1 MLNFLQKIGK
11 ALMTP
16 IAVLP
21 VAALLLRF
29 GFGDIFDGQSAIV
42 MKAAG
47 DAIFTNL
54 DLLFGIG
61 IAYGLAKN
69 SDGAAALSGAVG
81 VLIAKAV
88 YLSIDEN
95 LKMGVFVGIIMGV
108 VAGTL
113 YNRYHD
119 IRLPEFLGFF
129 GGKRFIPI
137 LTAISAIFIGVMAGY
152 LWHYAQDGIDS
163 FSNAIISLGEVGTFI
178 YGTLNRLLIPLGL
191 HHILN
196 SVFWFQ
202 LGDYEYIQAGKELV
216 AHGDLHRFFAG
227 DKSAGIYM
235 AGFYPV
241 MMFGLPAL
249 GLAMYL
255 NTPKPKRR
263 EVGAIL
269 IGVSLT
275 SFLTG
280 ITEPFEFL
288 FLFLSPLLFV
298 VHALLTGLSLA
309 VTQMMGIHHGFGFS
323 AGAIDYLINYKLATK
338 PLLLLPLGL
347 AIGIIY
353 FVVGY
358 ILIKALKIELFREV
372 EMEGSISTDT
382 ANEPK
387 EIDEFNIKQ
396 IVEEGQIST
405 PTDTEEPKESL
416 VDGGDREVD
425 KFIKALGGKANIIDT
440 DYCITRLRMTVAD
453 SSDIRDEYFK
463 LLGAKGVI
471 RPDKKSIQI
480 VMGAKAEK
488 IAEMIREEMR
498 S

>member
-1 MLNFLQKIGK
+1 MLGFLQKIGK

-29 GFGDIFDGQSAIV
+29 GFGDIFDGQTAEI

-47 DAIFTNL
+47 DAVFGNL

-69 SDGAAALSGAVG
+69 HDGAAALSGAIG
-81 VLIAKAV
+81 VLIAKDV
-88 YLSIDEN
+88 YHAIDDTVN
-95 LKMGVFVGIIMGV
+95 MGVFIGIIIGV
-108 VAGTL
+108 LAGLL
-113 YNRYHD
+113 YNRFHA
-119 IRLPEFLGFF
+119 IKLPEFLGFF
-129 GGKRFIPI
+129 GGKRFVPI
-137 LTAISAIFIGVMAGY
+137 ITAITAIFVGVLAGNF
-152 LWHYAQDGIDS
+152 WHYAQDGIDL
-163 FSNAIISLGEVGTFI
+163 FSNAIIGLGEVGTFI

-202 LGDYEYIQAGKELV
+202 LGDYEYIQAGKTIV

-255 NTPKPKRR
+255 NTPKSKRKV
-263 EVGAIL
+263 VGAIL
-269 IGVSLT
+269 AGVAFT

-288 FLFLSPLLFV
+288 FLFVAPILFV
-298 VHALLTGLSLA
+298 AHALLTGLSLA
-309 VTQMMGIHHGFGFS
+309 LAQLMGIHHGFGFS
-323 AGAIDYLINYKLATK
+323 AGFIDYVINYKLATK
-338 PLLLLPLGL
+338 PLLILPLGL
-347 AIGIIY
+347 FIGFIY
-353 FVVGY
+353 FIVGY
-358 ILIKALKIELFREV
+358 FLLKYLKVNLFKELESD
-372 EMEGSISTDT
+372 ESNTGEAAKEPEQT
-382 ANEPK
+382 NEKNVMLSAQAK
-387 EIDEFNIKQ
+387 EAEH
-396 IVEEGQIST
+396 
-405 PTDTEEPKESL
+405 
-416 VDGGDREVD
+416 
-425 KFIKALGGKANIIDT
+425 FIQALGGRENILDT
-440 DYCITRLRMTVAD
+440 DACITRLRMRVKESAD
-453 SSDIRDEYFK
+453 LKDEDFK

-471 RPDKKSIQI
+471 RPDRSTIQI
-480 VMGAKAEK
+480 VLGTKAEK
-488 IAEMIREEMR
+488 IAEEIKEMLGEIQD
-498 S
+498 

>member
-29 GFGDIFDGQSAIV
+29 GFGDIFDGQSAVV

-69 SDGAAALSGAVG
+69 SDGAAALSGGVG

-88 YLSIDEN
+88 YLSIDSE

-108 VAGTL
+108 IAGTL

-119 IRLPEFLGFF
+119 IKLPEFLGFF

-137 LTAISAIFIGVMAGY
+137 ITAISAIFIGVASGY
-152 LWHYAQDGIDS
+152 FWHYAQDAIDS

-202 LGDYEYIQAGKELV
+202 LGDYDYIQAGKELV

-255 NTPKPKRR
+255 NTPKSKRK

-269 IGVSLT
+269 MSVALT
-275 SFLTG
+275 SFITG

-309 VTQMMGIHHGFGFS
+309 LAQMLGIHHGFGFS
-323 AGAIDYLINYKLATK
+323 AGAIDYIINYKLATK
-338 PLLLLPLGL
+338 PLLLLPLGVF
-347 AIGIIY
+347 IGIVY
-353 FVVGY
+353 FIVGY
-358 ILIKALKIELFREV
+358 TLIKILKIDLFREV
-372 EMEGSISTDT
+372 EENGSFDT
-382 ANEPK
+382 TSKPK
-387 EIDEFNIKQ
+387 EVDEFNIKK
-396 IVEEGQIST
+396 IVEESKNISKHI
-405 PTDTEEPKESL
+405 ERQEPSKSL
-416 VDGGDREVD
+416 SDDSDREVD
-425 KFIKALGGKANIIDT
+425 RFIKALGGKANIIDT

-453 SSDIRDEYFK
+453 SSSIVDEDFK

-488 IAEMIREEMR
+488 IAELIREEMR
-498 S
+498 D